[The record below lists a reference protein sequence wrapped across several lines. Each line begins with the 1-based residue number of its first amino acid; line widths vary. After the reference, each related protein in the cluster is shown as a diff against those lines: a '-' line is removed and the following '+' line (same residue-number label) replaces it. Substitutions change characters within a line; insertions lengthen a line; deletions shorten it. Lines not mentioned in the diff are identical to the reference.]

1 MTRYSKLN
9 DMCNLLVSEFKGTGT
24 ADWHSTYSYLFETR
38 PIILRSEDG
47 HTIEVVWDAFD
58 GIQDEERAYLIMEA
72 HTAAFGLSAAL
83 NLHCVSGH
91 KNRLT
96 TTIGK

>member
-24 ADWHSTYSYLFETR
+24 ADWHSTYAYLFEDR
-38 PIILRSEDG
+38 PLILRSEDG
-47 HTIEVVWDAFD
+47 HTIEVVWSAFD
-58 GIQDEERAYLIMEA
+58 GILEEERAGLIMEA
-72 HTAAFGLSAAL
+72 AVEALGYANVSGLR
-83 NLHCVSGH
+83 CVSGH

-96 TTIGK
+96 TSL